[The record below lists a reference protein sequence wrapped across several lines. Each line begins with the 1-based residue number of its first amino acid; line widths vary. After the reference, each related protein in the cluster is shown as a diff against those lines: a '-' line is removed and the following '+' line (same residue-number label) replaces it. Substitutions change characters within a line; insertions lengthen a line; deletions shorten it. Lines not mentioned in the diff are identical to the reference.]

1 MKVILME
8 DATWKTRP
16 ELFTFAMIIQKTL
29 SQDSVNSFF
38 CCLGEALTNGEYHR
52 SYYLDLD

>member
-1 MKVILME
+1 ME